1 MTLDLRRYPILV
13 VDDEQDNLDAFRFN
27 FRKTFD
33 IVTATS
39 GHEALEILDSRDVA
53 VVVTDQRMPKM
64 TGLELLREVRV
75 RKPEVVGLIL
85 TAFTDVDVL
94 IEAINLGQVY
104 RYITKPWEAKE
115 VRGVLQYA
123 LERFAM
129 ARENNRLAAQLAEYT
144 GYLNQQVH
152 GEFDFGNI
160 IGESPALGQVLQKV
174 EQVAPTNSTVLLRG
188 ETGTGKELVAHAIH
202 INSPREAKPFV
213 RVNCAAL
220 APGIL
225 ESELFGHEKGSFT
238 GAMARR
244 PGRFELADGG
254 TLFLDEVGDLP
265 MEVQIKL
272 LRTLQ
277 EREFE
282 RVGGAETIKVDV
294 RLVSATNRNLEEMI
308 EAGEFR
314 EDLYYRLNVFPINLP
329 PLRDRFEDIGVLA
342 NHFVAKFARNMGAKA
357 LPIAA
362 DALAKLREYNWPGN
376 VRELENIIERAMILA
391 RGGEVLAAHLDFG
404 RRGNAT
410 AVTGS
415 GPVALPTVTAAR
427 TGPQPVVSPSAA
439 AAGTSAL
446 DTDESRSLSAR
457 LHDSERKEIIAAIE
471 KSRGN
476 IASAARTL
484 GINRSTLYYRM
495 RKHGLEHLLP
505 NKLSDGDT
513 GATSHGDGATAA
525 GPGPSPT
532 HGDTASVLSTT
543 EPVSPGS
550 NDSST

>member
-1 MTLDLRRYPILV
+1 MTLDVKRYPILV

-33 IVTATS
+33 IITANS
-39 GHEALEILDSRDVA
+39 GPEALQILAEKEVA

-64 TGLELLREVRV
+64 TGVELLREVRSNH
-75 RKPEVVGLIL
+75 PDTVGIIL

-104 RYITKPWEAKE
+104 RYITKPWDAKE

-123 LERFAM
+123 IERFHLH
-129 ARENNRLAAQLAEYT
+129 RENKRLVAQLSEYT
-144 GYLNQQVH
+144 GYLNQQIH

-160 IGESPALGQVLQKV
+160 IGDSSALKEVLSKV
-174 EQVAPTNSTVLLRG
+174 EQVAPTASTVLLRG

-202 INSPREAKPFV
+202 INSPREEKPFV

-265 MEVQIKL
+265 MEIQIKL

-282 RVGGAETIKVDV
+282 RVGGVETIKVDV
-294 RLVSATNRNLEEMI
+294 RLISATNRNLEKMI
-308 EAGEFR
+308 EDGEFR

-329 PLRDRFEDIGVLA
+329 PLRDRLEDLAVLTG
-342 NHFVAKFARNMGAKA
+342 HFIAKFARQMGVQ
-357 LPIAA
+357 AA
-362 DALAKLREYNWPGN
+362 AASTDAIAKLREYNWPGN

-391 RGGEVLAAHLDFG
+391 KGAPLGAPHLDFG
-404 RRGNAT
+404 RRAHSST
-410 AVTGS
+410 PVTGS
-415 GPVALPTVTAAR
+415 GPVTVAPAPVAA
-427 TGPQPVVSPSAA
+427 P
-439 AAGTSAL
+439 AG
-446 DTDESRSLSAR
+446 DDGKSLAER
-457 LHDSERKEIIAAIE
+457 LLDSERKEIVAAVE

-484 GINRSTLYYRM
+484 GINRSTLYYRL

-505 NKLSDGDT
+505 TKVQVGGEDPEPGT
-513 GATSHGDGATAA
+513 PPVAPAT
-525 GPGPSPT
+525 
-532 HGDTASVLSTT
+532 
-543 EPVSPGS
+543 
-550 NDSST
+550 

>member
-1 MTLDLRRYPILV
+1 MFRHLQMTVDVKRYPILV

-33 IVTATS
+33 ILTA
-39 GHEALEILDSRDVA
+39 GGGAEALQILAEREVA
-53 VVVTDQRMPKM
+53 VVVTDQRMPRM
-64 TGLELLREVRV
+64 TGVELLREVRQ
-75 RKPEVVGLIL
+75 RQPDCVGIIL

-104 RYITKPWEAKE
+104 RYITKPWDAKE

-123 LERFAM
+123 IERFDLQ
-129 ARENNRLAAQLAEYT
+129 RENKRLAAQLAEYT
-144 GYLNQQVH
+144 GYLNQQLH

-160 IGESPALGQVLQKV
+160 IGESAALKEVLAKV
-174 EQVAPTNSTVLLRG
+174 EQVAPMASTVLLRG

-202 INSPREAKPFV
+202 INSPREEKPFV

-220 APGIL
+220 APGVL

-238 GAMARR
+238 GAMSRR

-282 RVGGAETIKVDV
+282 RVGGSETIKVDV
-294 RLVSATNRNLEEMI
+294 RLVSATNRDLEKMI
-308 EAGEFR
+308 EDGEFR

-329 PLRDRFEDIGVLA
+329 PLRDRLDDLA
-342 NHFVAKFARNMGAKA
+342 PLVTHFIAKFARQMGLVP
-357 LPIAA
+357 LPPAP
-362 DALAKLREYNWPGN
+362 DAVARLREYNWPGN
-376 VRELENIIERAMILA
+376 VRELENIVERGMILA
-391 RGGEVLAAHLDFG
+391 RGAPLAAQHLDFG
-404 RRGNAT
+404 RRAAAAPAPAFGT
-410 AVTGS
+410 
-415 GPVALPTVTAAR
+415 GPVAAVAA
-427 TGPQPVVSPSAA
+427 PAA
-439 AAGTSAL
+439 PAEDGK
-446 DTDESRSLSAR
+446 SLAER
-457 LHDSERKEIIAAIE
+457 LLDSERKEIIAAVE

-476 IASAARTL
+476 IASASRIL
-484 GINRSTLYYRM
+484 GINRSTLYYRL

-505 NKLSDGDT
+505 TKVQVGSEDPAAPPAGGGDP
-513 GATSHGDGATAA
+513 GASG
-525 GPGPSPT
+525 
-532 HGDTASVLSTT
+532 
-543 EPVSPGS
+543 
-550 NDSST
+550 

>member
-1 MTLDLRRYPILV
+1 VITVDQPVTLDLKRYPVLV

-27 FRKTFD
+27 FRKVFELL
-33 IVTATS
+33 TAQS
-39 GHEALEILDSRDVA
+39 GPEALALLADHDVA
-53 VVVTDQRMPKM
+53 VIITDQRMPKM
-64 TGLELLREVRV
+64 TGVELLREAQSIR
-75 RKPEVVGLIL
+75 PDAVGIIL

-123 LERFAM
+123 LERFHLT
-129 ARENNRLAAQLAEYT
+129 RENKRLAAQLAEYT
-144 GYLNQQVH
+144 GYLNQQIH

-160 IGESPALGQVLQKV
+160 IGDSPALREVLGKI
-174 EQVAPTNSTVLLRG
+174 EQVAPTVSTVLLRG

-220 APGIL
+220 APGVL

-238 GAMARR
+238 GAASRR

-282 RVGGAETIKVDV
+282 RVGGSETIKVDV
-294 RLVSATNRNLEEMI
+294 RLVSATNRDLEKMI
-308 EAGEFR
+308 EDGEFR

-329 PLRDRFEDIGVLA
+329 PLRDRPTDLPVLA
-342 NHFVAKFARNMGAKA
+342 NHFVSKFARQAGTRPVA
-357 LPIAA
+357 IAPE
-362 DALAKLREYNWPGN
+362 ALARLGEYSWPGN

-391 RGGEVLAAHLDFG
+391 RGGELTAAHLDFG
-404 RRGNAT
+404 RRA
-410 AVTGS
+410 AAAHLPAAGS
-415 GPVALPTVTAAR
+415 VAA
-427 TGPQPVVSPSAA
+427 GGSAA
-439 AAGTSAL
+439 ASVDDSGK
-446 DTDESRSLSAR
+446 SLGER
-457 LHDSERKEIIAAIE
+457 LLDSERKEIVAAID

-484 GINRSTLYYRM
+484 GINRSTLYYRL

-505 NKLSDGDT
+505 TKIAVGDD
-513 GATSHGDGATAA
+513 DGAGGDVGA
-525 GPGPSPT
+525 G
-532 HGDTASVLSTT
+532 
-543 EPVSPGS
+543 
-550 NDSST
+550 

>member
-1 MTLDLRRYPILV
+1 MPVVRRLSPVTLDVKRYPILV

-33 IVTATS
+33 ILTATS
-39 GHEALEILDSRDVA
+39 GAEALQILADKPVA

-64 TGLELLREVRV
+64 TGVELLREVRA
-75 RKPEVVGLIL
+75 RTPETVGIIL

-104 RYITKPWEAKE
+104 RYITKPWDAKE

-123 LERFAM
+123 LERFHLQE
-129 ARENNRLAAQLAEYT
+129 ENKRLTAQLAEYT
-144 GYLNQQVH
+144 GYLNQQLH

-160 IGESPALGQVLQKV
+160 IGESAALNEVLAKV
-174 EQVAPTNSTVLLRG
+174 EQVAPTSSTILLRG

-220 APGIL
+220 APGVL

-238 GAMARR
+238 GAIERR
-244 PGRFELADGG
+244 RGRFELADGG

-277 EREFE
+277 ERELE
-282 RVGGAETIKVDV
+282 RVGGNETIKVDV
-294 RLVSATNRNLEEMI
+294 RVVSATNRNLEKMI
-308 EAGEFR
+308 EDGEFR

-329 PLRDRFEDIGVLA
+329 PLRDRLDDLPVLVS
-342 NHFVAKFARNMGAKA
+342 HFVTKFARQMGTAPA
-357 LPIAA
+357 GVTA
-362 DALAKLREYNWPGN
+362 DGLAKLREYNWPGN
-376 VRELENIIERAMILA
+376 VRELENIVERAMILA
-391 RGGEVLAAHLDFG
+391 KGGPLGAAHLDFV
-404 RRGNAT
+404 RRGAT
-410 AVTGS
+410 PAPAASSGS
-415 GPVALPTVTAAR
+415 GPVVLA
-427 TGPQPVVSPSAA
+427 
-439 AAGTSAL
+439 TSAPL
-446 DTDESRSLSAR
+446 AGGDDGKSLAER
-457 LHDSERKEIIAAIE
+457 LLDSERKEIVAAVE

-484 GINRSTLYYRM
+484 GINRSTLYYRL

-505 NKLSDGDT
+505 TKVQVGGDEPPP
-513 GATSHGDGATAA
+513 GGEPAA
-525 GPGPSPT
+525 
-532 HGDTASVLSTT
+532 
-543 EPVSPGS
+543 
-550 NDSST
+550 